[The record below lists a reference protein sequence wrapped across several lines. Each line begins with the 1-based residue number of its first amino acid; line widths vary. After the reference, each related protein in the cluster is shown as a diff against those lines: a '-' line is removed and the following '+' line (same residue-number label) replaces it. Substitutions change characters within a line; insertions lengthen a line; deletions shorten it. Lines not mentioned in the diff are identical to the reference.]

1 MIKSKCETCFMLRL
15 MFIFIY
21 IFSFQISLYDVNVLL
36 KPLKDLIDF
45 IRPYFSFK
53 QGAYYSDG
61 LFYMS
66 IGLFKVMPL
75 KKVIIVDADVK
86 FLDDIQNL
94 HHYFEEFSSEAII
107 GIAREQQPVY
117 RHVLYE
123 YRRLNTNTHVGE
135 PPPNGEPGFNSGVL
149 LMDLEKMKHS
159 KLYNDILNNATIIFN
174 LINKYRFKGHLG
186 DQDFYTL
193 INFEYPNLFYT
204 LPCTWNRQLCQW
216 WKRHGY
222 KDVFDLYHSCNGTI
236 HLLHGN
242 CNSLIPDDLDI
253 YTL

>member
-1 MIKSKCETCFMLRL
+1 MLSKFFL
-15 MFIFIY
+15 Y
-21 IFSFQISLYDVNVLL
+21 FQISLYDVNVLL

-61 LFYMS
+61 LFYIS

-94 HHYFEEFSSEAII
+94 YRYFDEFPSEAII

-123 YRRLNTNTHVGE
+123 YRRLNINTSVGE
-135 PPPNGEPGFNSGVL
+135 PPPKGEPGFNSGVL
-149 LMDLEKMKHS
+149 LMDLEKMRRS
-159 KLYNDILNNATIIFN
+159 KLYNDVLNDANIIFN

-193 INFEYPNLFYT
+193 ISFEYPYLFYT

-222 KDVFDLYHSCNGTI
+222 KDVFDLYHSCNGTVS
-236 HLLHGN
+236 LLHGN

>member
-1 MIKSKCETCFMLRL
+1 MNA
-15 MFIFIY
+15 
-21 IFSFQISLYDVNVLL
+21 VL
-36 KPLKDLIDF
+36 KPLKDLINF
-45 IRPYFSFK
+45 VRPHFSFK

-61 LFYMS
+61 LFYIS

-75 KKVIIVDADVK
+75 KKVILIDADVK
-86 FLDDIQNL
+86 FLGDIQVLNK
-94 HHYFEEFSSEAII
+94 YFDNFSSEAVI

-123 YRRLNTNTHVGE
+123 YRRLNQGTKIGD
-135 PPPNGEPGFNSGVL
+135 PPPEGIPGFNSGIL
-149 LMDLEKMKHS
+149 LLDLEKMKRS
-159 KLYNDILNNATIIFN
+159 NLYNSILNNSTIILN
-174 LINKYRFKGHLG
+174 LIDKYKFKGHLG

-193 INFEYPNLFYT
+193 INFEYPELFYT
-204 LPCTWNRQLCQW
+204 LPCNWNRQLCQW

-222 KDVFDLYHSCNGTI
+222 RDVFDLYHSCNGTI

-253 YTL
+253 YML